1 MSDSHTEPSIRLPEG
16 APSQPVAPGAPTVSD
31 ELLLHGVRLRD
42 EQALGQLYDR
52 YGGLVFTLA
61 LRVVGDRDLA
71 EEVMQ
76 DVFLRCWNGLNQ
88 FDATRGTVPAW
99 LFGITRHRAID
110 VLRGRQHQALLRERD
125 ALPEAGAAEPSSPES
140 AEEVVNR
147 ATVNQ
152 ALHELAAPQRAAI
165 ELAFYGGLTQAEV
178 ATRLGEPLGTI
189 KTRIR
194 DGMRRL
200 RSVLEPA
207 TESGPRGGGTP

>member
-1 MSDSHTEPSIRLPEG
+1 MSDSHTEPSIKLPEG
-16 APSQPVAPGAPTVSD
+16 APSKPVAPEAPVVSD

-61 LRVVGDRDLA
+61 LRVVGDRNLA

-76 DVFLRCWNGLNQ
+76 HVFLRCWNGLDQ

-110 VLRGRQHQALLRERD
+110 VHRGRQHQARLRERD
-125 ALPEAGAAEPSSPES
+125 ELPEAGAAESSSPES

-152 ALHELAAPQRAAI
+152 ALLELAAPQRAAI
-165 ELAFYGGLTQAEV
+165 ELAYYGGLTQTEV
-178 ATRLGEPLGTI
+178 ATRLGEPSGTI

-200 RSVLEPA
+200 RRALEPA
-207 TESGPRGGGTP
+207 TESGPRGGWTP